1 MLCLGVI
8 GATRPNLTS
17 APDTVALLNDSPIG
31 WSEIRDTLA
40 ETAGAQILE
49 EAILDRLLSER
60 LAAQGLK
67 ATTQDIDN
75 ERDMLIQSLSSDPD
89 RAQLMLDSLRTQ
101 RLLGDRRFATLL
113 RRNAMLRMLVRSEVV
128 ITESMLQSAYRAI
141 HGEKYQARIILAKT
155 EQEIDAILSALG
167 QGQDF
172 VTLAVEHSTDS
183 SAARGGLLEPIS
195 PDDERYPFALRQAL
209 PGLQAGVPSAAF
221 ALDGNYATA
230 MLVRVVPA
238 DDVSFDQ
245 ARSEVERA
253 TRIGLERVRMDAL
266 AGELLQ
272 GANIHIMDPNIAAG
286 WTRMRGR

>member
-1 MLCLGVI
+1 MLCVGVV
-8 GATRPNLTS
+8 GATRPSLTT
-17 APDTVALLNDSPIG
+17 APDTVALLDDNPID

-49 EAILDRLLSER
+49 ETILDRLLKER
-60 LAAQGLK
+60 LAALGMK
-67 ATTQDIDN
+67 VATQDIDN

-89 RAQLMLDSLRTQ
+89 RAQIMLDSLRTQ
-101 RLLGDRRFATLL
+101 RLLGDRRFAALL
-113 RRNAMLRMLVRSEVV
+113 RRNAMLRMLVRGEVV
-128 ITESMLQSAYRAI
+128 ITETMLQSAYRAT

-155 EQEIDAILSALG
+155 EQEIDAILSALA

-230 MLVRVVPA
+230 LLVRVVPA
-238 DDVSFDQ
+238 DGISFDQ
-245 ARSEVERA
+245 ARSEVERF

-266 AGELLQ
+266 AVELLQ
-272 GANIHIMDPNIAAG
+272 RAKIHIMEPNIAAG
-286 WTRMRGR
+286 WNRMRGR